1 MVRKECYRL
10 THPRRKFLATPLA
23 GRQLKCSVAHAK
35 RSFYRS
41 TSAIFGKIGRI
52 ASEDE
57 LIDCKCMPILLYGLE
72 CFSVAKHD
80 VRSLDFAVKR
90 FSMKLFRS
98 TTINVIDE
106 CRLFFNFMLPSEK
119 KLKKRRIS
127 FESKVLNCN
136 SLLYYFNMS
145 KIMLIL
151 SVFSI
156 HRAWRKVMAAYR
168 RVYDSRHLQADCRE
182 PRSAPEPY
190 AR

>member
-1 MVRKECYRL
+1 
-10 THPRRKFLATPLA
+10 
-23 GRQLKCSVAHAK
+23 
-35 RSFYRS
+35 
-41 TSAIFGKIGRI
+41 
-52 ASEDE
+52 
-57 LIDCKCMPILLYGLE
+57 MPILLYGLE

-98 TTINVIDE
+98 TTINVIYE

-119 KLKKRRIS
+119 IEKRRIS

-151 SVFSI
+151 SVFS
-156 HRAWRKVMAAYR
+156 RAWRKVMAAYC
-168 RVYDSRHLQADCRE
+168 RVYNSRHLQADCQE